1 MEIIIAKHSGF
12 CKGVKGVVELV
23 ESHIS
28 PNTITYGPIVHNNSV
43 VNYFK
48 EKGVDYIDTQD
59 EGELGRIK
67 NKRIIIR
74 AHGVPPRIIKALE
87 ENNQIIDGTCPFVK
101 KVQKLAKEGI
111 DKGRNLLILGEK
123 EHPEIIGINGW
134 AENKGLI
141 IKDLEEL
148 KGINLYFPLTIV
160 AQTTFKGEKFTEIIK
175 FILDKYPGE
184 DIEVHN
190 TICGATHQRQ
200 KAVIDL
206 AKEVDLCLVIGGK
219 NSSNTRKLT
228 SICQEI
234 GVVTYQI
241 EEAHQID
248 PKWLKNVKKLG
259 IIGGASTPD
268 WTIRE
273 VLGMVNEMN
282 EMLNEQHH
290 EEGQGVNEIWQRLE
304 EAHQKGEIITGIVK
318 EVVKGGLLVDLGV
331 EAFMP
336 ASLLDTKY
344 IEDLNQFVGQEL
356 KFFVKELDKERNKII
371 LSRKDVLIKEQK
383 EKEQEIL
390 QNLKEGQKVKGIV
403 RRMTDFG
410 VFVDLGGI
418 DGLIHVSNLSW
429 EKVDDPSTVLE
440 VGQEVEAVV
449 LKVDAEKG
457 KVSLSLKA
465 TQPSPFEVHAKNLK
479 KGDIITGKVVRLADF
494 GAFVQI
500 APNVD
505 GLVHVSQ
512 ISDEHIKKPGD
523 VLSIG
528 QEVKVKVLDVDVAAK
543 KLSLSI
549 KEAKPKEDFTKYEQ
563 NENLNVTLGERFG
576 DLFKKEE

>member
-1 MEIIIAKHSGF
+1 MQIIIAKHSGF
-12 CKGVKGVVELV
+12 CKGVQGVVELV

-48 EKGVDYIDTQD
+48 EKGVEYIDTQD
-59 EGELGRIK
+59 EEQLRKIK
-67 NKRIIIR
+67 GKRIIIR
-74 AHGVPPRIIKALE
+74 AHGVPPRTIKVLA

-134 AENKGLI
+134 AENKGMI
-141 IKDLEEL
+141 IKDLQQL
-148 KGINLYFPLTIV
+148 KSIKFNFPLTVV
-160 AQTTFKGEKFTEIIK
+160 AQTTFKGEQFTEIVNY
-175 FILDKYPGE
+175 LLENYPGE

-200 KAVIDL
+200 KAVMDL

-248 PKWLKNVKKLG
+248 PRWLKNVNKLG

-273 VLGMVNEMN
+273 VLSMVNEMN
-282 EMLNEQHH
+282 EMLNEQHNG
-290 EEGQGVNEIWQRLE
+290 EGQGVNGAWQRIE

-318 EVVKGGLLVDLGV
+318 EVVKGGLLIDLGV

-356 KFFVKELDKERNKII
+356 KFFVKELDKEKNKVI
-371 LSRKDVLIKEQK
+371 LSRKDVLIKEQQ
-383 EKEQEIL
+383 EKEQQIL
-390 QNLKEGQKVKGIV
+390 HNLKEGQKVKGIV

-418 DGLIHVSNLSW
+418 DGLIHISNLAW

-440 VGQEVEAVV
+440 IGQEVEAVV
-449 LKVDAEKG
+449 LKVDTEKR

-479 KGDIITGKVVRLADF
+479 KGDIVTGKVVRLADF

-523 VLSIG
+523 VLTVG
-528 QEVKVKVLDVDVAAK
+528 QEVKVKVLDVDVKAK
-543 KLSLSI
+543 KISLSI
-549 KEAKPKEDFTKYEQ
+549 KDAKPKEDFTKYEQ
-563 NENLNVTLGERFG
+563 NDNLNVTLGERFG
-576 DLFKKEE
+576 DLFKKED